1 MPTVKVDGIEVTVE
15 NGTNMIQAAAAVGVD
30 IPHFCYHE
38 DLSIAGN
45 CRMCLVDVEAG
56 GRGPDIACNMQ
67 ARDGLEI
74 RTDSENVKNMRE
86 SVMEFLL
93 KNHPLDCPVCDQS
106 GECTLQDHYTSHG
119 NNGSRLLDTKNHAPK
134 RQPLSDKIVLDAE
147 RCIACSRCV
156 RFGDEIT
163 KTGDL
168 RLFERTDHTEIG
180 LFPGEAL
187 DHGYQGNLIDICPVG
202 ALTSR
207 EFRFQKRVWYL
218 RETPSVC
225 IGCATGCN
233 IIVEHESGEVFRF
246 KPRRNPDVNSSWMC
260 DEGRETW
267 NDSNDFTRIL
277 MAKVDGKRSDFAAAA
292 TAAAELLSGKKVAIV
307 LGTKGSNEGNRAL
320 ALLGANLEGSKLFVM
335 EGNDPSDTVTSDN
348 MLKVEDKNPNR
359 RGATLVAELSGGA
372 STGVELKRALD
383 AGEFEA
389 MIVLQDD
396 AVGRMGGA
404 TAPSVV
410 FIGTHANQTSA
421 AAQVIIPASAH
432 IEFNGTFINN
442 NGMVQRFRRA
452 LHPVGDSLPD
462 YSAVDKVANA
472 LCGSVVGSD
481 GAEIFAGIAEAS
493 PALKGTTWAS
503 LGGAGQQIGSTQQAG
518 AAAPSK

>member
-1 MPTVKVDGIEVTVE
+1 MPVVKVDGIEVTVE
-15 NGTNMIQAAAAVGVD
+15 NGVNMIQAAALAGVD
-30 IPHFCYHE
+30 IPHFCYHQ

-74 RTDSENVKNMRE
+74 RTDSDNVSKMRE

-106 GECTLQDHYTSHG
+106 GECTLQDHYSDHG
-119 NNGSRLLDTKNHAPK
+119 NNGSRLADIKNHAPK
-134 RQPLSDKIVLDAE
+134 RQTLSEKIILDAE

-163 KTGDL
+163 NTGDL

-218 RETPSVC
+218 RETPSIC
-225 IGCATGCN
+225 TGCATGCN
-233 IIVEHESGEVFRF
+233 IVVEHQSGEVFRF
-246 KPRRNPDVNSSWMC
+246 KPRRNPSVNSSWMC

-267 NDSNDFTRIL
+267 NQSNDASRIL
-277 MAKVDGKRSDFAAAA
+277 MAKVEGSRTDFAAAA

-307 LGTKGSNEGNRAL
+307 LGTKGSNEGNRVM
-320 ALLGANLEGSKLFVM
+320 ALLGSKLEGSKLFVLG
-335 EGNDPSDTVTSDN
+335 GNDPSDVTSSDN
-348 MLKVEDKNPNR
+348 LLKVEDKSPNR
-359 RGATLVAELSGGA
+359 AGAKLVADVSGGA
-372 STGVELKRALD
+372 GTENDLKSALAGREFD
-383 AGEFEA
+383 A
-389 MIVLQDD
+389 MVVLQDD

-404 TAPSVV
+404 TVPNVI
-410 FIGTHANQTSA
+410 FIGTHANETSA
-421 AAQVIIPASAH
+421 VAKVVIPAAAH
-432 IEFNGTFINN
+432 VEFNGTFINKD
-442 NGMVQRFRRA
+442 GIVQRFRRA
-452 LHPVGDSLPD
+452 VHPSGDSLPD
-462 YSAVDKVANA
+462 YSAVDKVAVA
-472 LCGSVVGSD
+472 LCGSVAGSD
-481 GAEIFAGIAEAS
+481 GAEIFAGLAKDSPELNGAS
-493 PALKGTTWAS
+493 WSSISGT
-503 LGGAGQQIGSTQQAG
+503 GHQIGSTQTAG

>member
-1 MPTVKVDGIEVTVE
+1 MPIVKVDGIEVTVE
-15 NGTNMIQAAAAVGVD
+15 NGKNMIQAAAAAGVD

-74 RTDSENVKNMRE
+74 RTNSDNVHKMRE

-106 GECTLQDHYTSHG
+106 GECTLQDHYATHG
-119 NNGSRLLDTKNHAPK
+119 NSGSRLLDAKNHAPK
-134 RQPLSDKIVLDAE
+134 RQLLSDKIVLDAE

-218 RETPSVC
+218 RQTPSVC
-225 IGCATGCN
+225 AGCATGCN
-233 IIVEHESGEVFRF
+233 IVVEHQSGEVFRF
-246 KPRRNPDVNSSWMC
+246 KPRRNPEVNSSWMC

-267 NDSNDFTRIL
+267 NKSNDSSRIL
-277 MAKVDGKRSDFAAAA
+277 MAKVDGERSDFAAAA
-292 TAAAELLSGKKVAIV
+292 TAAAELLTGKKVAIV
-307 LGTKGSNEGNRAL
+307 LGTKGSNEGNRAM
-320 ALLGANLEGSKLFVM
+320 ALLGAKLEGSRLFVM
-335 EGNDPSDTVTSDN
+335 AGNDPSDTATSDN
-348 MLKVEDKNPNR
+348 LLNVEDKNPNR
-359 RGATLVAELSGGA
+359 YGATLVADASGGA
-372 STGVELKRALD
+372 GADLKSALD
-383 AGEFEA
+383 AGDFDA
-389 MIVLQDD
+389 LIVLQDD

-404 TAPSVV
+404 TASAPPVV
-410 FIGTHANQTSA
+410 FIGTYTNQTSA
-421 AAQVIIPASAH
+421 VARVVIPASAH

-442 NGMVQRFRRA
+442 NGVVQRFRRA

-472 LCGSVVGSD
+472 LCGSVVGAD
-481 GAEIFAGIAEAS
+481 GAEIFAGFAEAS
-493 PALKGTTWAS
+493 SALKGTSWSS
-503 LGGAGQQIGSTQQAG
+503 LGSAGKQIGSTQKAG

>member
-1 MPTVKVDGIEVTVE
+1 MPIVKVDGIEVTVE
-15 NGTNMIQAAAAVGVD
+15 NGTNMIEAAAVAGVE
-30 IPHFCYHE
+30 IPHFCYHQ

-74 RTDSENVKNMRE
+74 RTDSDNVHKMRE

-106 GECTLQDHYTSHG
+106 GECTLQDHYSDHG
-119 NNGSRLLDTKNHAPK
+119 NNGSRLADEKNHAPK
-134 RQPLSDKIVLDAE
+134 RQTLSDKIVLDAE

-163 KTGDL
+163 HTGDL

-202 ALTSR
+202 ALTSS

-218 RETPSVC
+218 RETPSIC
-225 IGCATGCN
+225 TGCATGCN
-233 IIVEHESGEVFRF
+233 IVVEHQSGEVFRF

-267 NDSNDFTRIL
+267 NKSNDATRIL
-277 MAKVDGKRSDFAAAA
+277 MSKIDGKRSDFAAAA

-307 LGTKGSNEGNRAL
+307 LGTKASNEGNRAL
-320 ALLGANLEGSKLFVM
+320 SLLGAKLEGSKLFVM
-335 EGNDPSDTVTSDN
+335 EGNDPSDTATSDSL
-348 MLKVEDKNPNR
+348 LKVEDKSPNR
-359 RGATLVAELSGGA
+359 YGATLVADVSGGA
-372 STGVELKRALD
+372 GTTSELKSALTAGDFD
-383 AGEFEA
+383 ALL
-389 MIVLQDD
+389 VLQDD
-396 AVGRMGGA
+396 AIGRMGGV
-404 TAPSVV
+404 TAANVV
-410 FIGTHANQTSA
+410 FIGTYANQTSA
-421 AAQVIIPASAH
+421 AANIVIPAAAH
-432 IEFNGTFINN
+432 VEFNGSFINN
-442 NGMVQRFRRA
+442 KGVVQRFRRA
-452 LHPVGDSLPD
+452 VHPVGDSLPD

-472 LCGSVVGSD
+472 LCGSVVGVD
-481 GAEIFAGIAEAS
+481 GAEIFAGLAAAAS
-493 PALKGTTWAS
+493 QLSGTTWAT
-503 LGGAGQQIGSTQQAG
+503 LGTSGQQIGSTQSAG